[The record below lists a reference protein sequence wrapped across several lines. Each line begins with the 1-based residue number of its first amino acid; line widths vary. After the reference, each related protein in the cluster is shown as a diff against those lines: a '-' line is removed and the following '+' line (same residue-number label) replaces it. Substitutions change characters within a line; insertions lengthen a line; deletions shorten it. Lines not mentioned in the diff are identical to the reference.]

1 VEVFISALKH
11 GVAADD
17 ILHCLKFALA
27 VDEVDEDPIRYL
39 ILGPD
44 RVGNLLELIVV
55 DRPNGP
61 CVIHAMPMRE
71 QYKKLLDKRGDQ

>member
-1 VEVFISALKH
+1 MEVLASALKH
-11 GVAADD
+11 GVVTDD
-17 ILHCLKFALA
+17 ILHCLRFALA

-39 ILGPD
+39 ILVPD

-61 CVIHAMPMRE
+61 CVIHAMYMRE